1 MKKIR
6 ILSVDGGGIRGII
19 PGTIL
24 MQLERIL
31 QKKSNDSNRKLGDF
45 FDMIAGTSTGGILA
59 CLYLMPDENCK
70 AKYSAEEALNLY
82 LKQGHIIFDRTF
94 FEKIVSGGGI
104 IHEKYSDEPIYNLL
118 TQYFGDELL
127 SNFIKPSLITAYE
140 ITDRKSVFF
149 TSANAGQDAIYNF
162 KVRDVARATSAAP
175 TYFPP
180 AFIKS
185 LNDQEFVLV
194 DGGMFANNPA
204 LCAYAEARK
213 TEFSKALKDPE
224 KKDKPSAK
232 DMIIVSLGTGS
243 VKKRY
248 NYEEFEHAGQIKWLE
263 PVIDILMSGNS
274 ETVAYQLTQMYLTL
288 EQKFQKN
295 YIRLEP
301 GLKEAASEMDL
312 ATPENI
318 NNLYQAGLTFVQE
331 NISTLEKI
339 ADILLAED

>member
-6 ILSVDGGGIRGII
+6 ILSVDGGGIRGVI

-31 QKKSNDSNRKLGDF
+31 QKKANDNSRKLGDF

-59 CLYLMPDENCK
+59 CLYLMPGENGK
-70 AKYSAEEALNLY
+70 AKYSAEDAVNLY
-82 LKQGHIIFDRTF
+82 IKNGHTIFDRTLW
-94 FEKIVSGGGI
+94 EKIISGGGV
-104 IHEKYSDEPIYNLL
+104 IHEKYSEDPIYTLL
-118 TQYFGDELL
+118 TDYFEDEVL
-127 SNFIKPSLITAYE
+127 SNFIRPSLITSYD

-149 TSANAGQDAIYNF
+149 TSVNARTDNMYDF
-162 KVRDVARATSAAP
+162 KVRDVARSTSAAP

-180 AFIKS
+180 AHIKS
-185 LNDQEFVLV
+185 LNDQLFTLV

-213 TEFSKALKDPE
+213 TDFSKALNNND
-224 KKDKPSAK
+224 KKDKPTAQ

-248 NYEEFEHAGQIKWLE
+248 HYENFEHAGEIKWLE

-288 EQKFQKN
+288 EEQFQHN
-295 YIRLEP
+295 YFRLEP
-301 GLKEAASEMDL
+301 DLKEACSEMDI

-318 NNLYQAGLTFVQE
+318 NNLYQAGLTYVHD
-331 NISTLEKI
+331 NIDMLERI
-339 ADILLAED
+339 ADKILEND